1 LGQREKNNS
10 LDERNGHHR
19 AETFRQN
26 FRSLLESRWLSQREA
41 ADQIGVPYKW
51 VRRLCHE
58 GVTRADKRTKA
69 GLDDIANFFGL
80 EVEELWREG
89 AVSVPLPR
97 PYRSLIRWFG
107 TKRVQASEIVN
118 QFPDE
123 IATYY
128 EPFLG
133 GGAVL
138 YELLKSDITVK
149 RFRCSDTC
157 APLIELWQQI
167 RSDPATLQRRYEEMW
182 STLRSRGKDFYFEIR
197 DRFNERHDPCDF
209 FFIMQTCR
217 NGFVR
222 FNQKGQFTVS
232 LHYKRNGLPPKEVH
246 ALLQDWH
253 RLLLTHDVRFT
264 VRDYRE
270 VSSRIRD
277 LLYLD
282 PPYPYGTEI
291 YSGKFDHGELWKW
304 MARQRG
310 RYLLSL
316 NGFVNGEDRRLPVP
330 GDLYDEELQIDA
342 GVGSVNTIGP
352 IHITNSLYVRARTGA
367 DDARRSKSQL
377 RR

>member
-1 LGQREKNNS
+1 MRQWERNNT
-10 LDERNGHHR
+10 LEERNGYHR
-19 AETFRQN
+19 AEKFRQN

-58 GVTRADKRTKA
+58 GVGRVDKRTKA
-69 GLDDIANFFGL
+69 GIQDIASFFGL
-80 EVEELWREG
+80 EVEDLWQEG
-89 AVSVPLPR
+89 AVSFPLPR
-97 PYRSLIRWFG
+97 PDRSLIRWTG
-107 TKRVQASEIVN
+107 TKRLQAGEIVSR
-118 QFPDE
+118 FPGE

-157 APLIELWQQI
+157 APLIELWKQI
-167 RSDPATLQRRYEEMW
+167 RSDPAILLRRYEENW
-182 STLRSRGKDFYFEIR
+182 NTLRSRGQDFYLEVR
-197 DRFNERHDPCDF
+197 DRFNESHDPCDF
-209 FFIMQTCR
+209 FFILRTCR

-222 FNQKGQFTVS
+222 FNQKGKFTVGF
-232 LHYKRNGLPPKEVH
+232 HHKRNGLPPEEVH

-253 RLLLTHDVRFT
+253 QLLMANDVTFA

-270 VSSRIRD
+270 TATRVRD
-277 LLYLD
+277 VAYLD
-282 PPYPYGTEI
+282 PPYVAETEI
-291 YSGKFDHGELWKW
+291 YSGRFDYGELWTW

-316 NGFVNGEDRRLPVP
+316 NGFVGGEDHRLAVP
-330 GDLYDEELQIDA
+330 NNLYDEELQIDA
-342 GVGSVNTIGP
+342 GIGSLNTNGSIQ
-352 IHITNSLYVRARTGA
+352 ITNSLYLQTRKNGGR
-367 DDARRSKSQL
+367 
-377 RR
+377 

>member
-1 LGQREKNNS
+1 MNYEESKLGQREINNT
-10 LDERNGHHR
+10 LEERNGYHR

-69 GLDDIANFFGL
+69 GLNNIANFFGL
-80 EVEELWREG
+80 EIDDLWREG
-89 AVSVPLPR
+89 ATSSLLPR
-97 PYRSLIRWFG
+97 IDRNLIRWIG
-107 TKRVQASEIVN
+107 TKRVQANEIVK

-138 YELLKSDITVK
+138 YELLKSNIAVK

-167 RSDPATLQRRYEEMW
+167 RSDPAMLQQRYEEMW
-182 STLRSRGKDFYFEIR
+182 ATLGSRGQDFYIEVR
-197 DRFNERHDPCDF
+197 DRFNESHDPCDF
-209 FFIMQTCR
+209 FFILRTCR

-222 FNQKGQFTVS
+222 FNQKGKFTVGF
-232 LHYKRNGLPPKEVH
+232 HHKRNGLRPDEVH

-253 RLLLTHDVRFT
+253 QLLMKHDVKFV
-264 VRDYRE
+264 VRDYRD

-282 PPYPYGTEI
+282 PPYPYRSEI
-291 YSGKFDHGELWKW
+291 YSGKFDHSGLWEW
-304 MARQRG
+304 MEQQRG
-310 RYLLSL
+310 SYLLSL
-316 NGFVNGEDRRLPVP
+316 NGFVDGEDRRLAVP
-330 GDLYDEELQIDA
+330 DKLYDEELQIDA
-342 GVGSVNTIGP
+342 GAGSLNTKGLRQV
-352 IHITNSLYVRARTGA
+352 TNSLYIRMRKNRG
-367 DDARRSKSQL
+367 
-377 RR
+377 